1 MKYLARIGIG
11 NKVDNVSIIDPN
23 DEMSNDQALRHMKD
37 ITNNENWVIANEKV
51 GAGCSYDVETG
62 IFTLPKPFPSWTLN
76 TSENPNTW
84 DAPVPKDGDNWNEES
99 QSWTTPE

>member
-11 NKVDNVSIIDPN
+11 NKVDNVSIIDVA
-23 DEMSNDQALRHMKD
+23 DEMTDNQALRYIKD

-51 GAGCSYDVETG
+51 GAGSSYDAETG
-62 IFTLPKPFPSWTLN
+62 IFTLPKPFPSYVLN
-76 TSENPNTW
+76 SSENPNTW
-84 DAPVPKDGDNWNEES
+84 EAPVEKNGDTWDEAS